1 MAKTIGKM
9 IANNKKAY
17 HDYFIDETY
26 EAGVALHGTEVKSM
40 RMGKCSIKESF
51 IRIENGEV
59 YVYGMHVSPYEKGN
73 IFNKDPL
80 RVKKL
85 LMHKY
90 EINKL
95 AGKIAEKGYTLVPL
109 QVYFKDGK
117 AKVEVGGTIYDV
129 EPAQYEGTTPLSAQ
143 NLNQI
148 QANVE
153 SAISELTEEVRQKK
167 IQITELYGNRDI
179 EISHNMEKKIN
190 LTDDWTKYDVC
201 IVITRGDYNHYNS
214 IIFIKG
220 YNRAYDIHIGAEQSG
235 YYATGY
241 AVFDTNTA
249 ITVKCENAKGKGR

>member
-1 MAKTIGKM
+1 MRQEVRRVAQNKETQKL

-59 YVYGMHVSPYEKGN
+59 FVYGMHVSPYEKGN

-95 AGKIAEKGYTLVPL
+95 TGKVAEKGYTLVPL
-109 QVYFKDGK
+109 QVYFKEGK
-117 AKVEVGGTIYDV
+117 VKVEIGLARGKKLYDKRETIAKKDARRETEREFKV
-129 EPAQYEGTTPLSAQ
+129 K
-143 NLNQI
+143 NL
-148 QANVE
+148 
-153 SAISELTEEVRQKK
+153 
-167 IQITELYGNRDI
+167 
-179 EISHNMEKKIN
+179 
-190 LTDDWTKYDVC
+190 
-201 IVITRGDYNHYNS
+201 
-214 IIFIKG
+214 
-220 YNRAYDIHIGAEQSG
+220 
-235 YYATGY
+235 
-241 AVFDTNTA
+241 
-249 ITVKCENAKGKGR
+249 